1 MTRPEGGSEPQSAAD
16 PTQDLLD
23 SANELAGSNATEVD
37 DEAVKR
43 KIRAI
48 MKKYAA
54 PGAKGGK
61 SYNTYEEPKR
71 GGKGFAAPLEEPELR
86 IQK

>member
-1 MTRPEGGSEPQSAAD
+1 MTRPEDDSVAESAGH

-23 SANELAGSNATEVD
+23 SANELAGSSATEVD
-37 DEAVKR
+37 DEAVKQ

-71 GGKGFAAPLEEPELR
+71 GGKAFAAPLQEPELR